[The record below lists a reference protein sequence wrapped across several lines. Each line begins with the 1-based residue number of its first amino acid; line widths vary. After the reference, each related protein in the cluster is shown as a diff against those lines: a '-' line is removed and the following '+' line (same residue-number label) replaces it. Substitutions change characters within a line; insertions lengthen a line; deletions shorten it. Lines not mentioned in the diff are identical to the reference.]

1 MEKMRYNYKMVTVT
15 IPAGFKL
22 VMENTV
28 KSKNH
33 PYAACGSALVRN
45 INTGIYS
52 LVNAGII
59 RNADQKEVKRFLEA
73 QN

>member
-1 MEKMRYNYKMVTVT
+1 MRFNYKMVTVT
-15 IPAGFKL
+15 IPTGFEL

-45 INTGIYS
+45 KNTGIYG
-52 LVNAGII
+52 LINAGCYKSV
-59 RNADQKEVKRFLEA
+59 DQEEIKSFLGVR
-73 QN
+73 